1 MNSSISLEEPCISNV
16 SREAIESFRYFGSTI
31 AAFDIVVGTIGNLM
45 TILAFYRCRALHTPY
60 NVFIVNLS
68 VIDLVTASLMM
79 PFNLTAFV
87 YFCCGYTSI
96 VCLMAITFN
105 RFVIII
111 HRDMYVTLFSKR
123 NVTILVILS
132 WLIAPAFMSPVLF
145 KHNGHSIVSWNED
158 QFLCTFVR
166 SEMTIWWL
174 DYMLFC
180 RIFFQFLPWIFM
192 VICYSTI
199 FVKVRQQ
206 EEQMATYKT
215 ANSTATKKPCIYDT
229 EDSVFSEFRRKTI
242 GERLKGIRA
251 TLRRTIRIKSANST
265 RQSKPQITTSSEPPS
280 SQFPTSTVSHADSA
294 ATGKTL
300 LAASDCLASPEL
312 STENISSNFSKAAS
326 TITLPNTS
334 KSTVTVA
341 KSSSTHLLTPPVSS
355 GPRNSHKK
363 RADTKLLICSV
374 TICSI
379 FISLFLPSVILNLI
393 QGCLDPRLHM
403 AASNLTW
410 LNSCVNPIVYAMMN
424 TRFRKEYIKILSD
437 AKRWLLRR

>member
-1 MNSSISLEEPCISNV
+1 
-16 SREAIESFRYFGSTI
+16 
-31 AAFDIVVGTIGNLM
+31 M

-68 VIDLVTASLMM
+68 VIDLMTASLMM
-79 PFNLTAFV
+79 PMNLTGYLNKEWPFGKDHFSCTFQAFV

-105 RFVIII
+105 RFIIII

-123 NVTILVILS
+123 NVTILVVLS
-132 WLIAPAFMSPVLF
+132 WLIAPAFMAPLLL
-145 KHNGHSIVSWNED
+145 KHNGHSIMTWNEN
-158 QFLCTFVR
+158 QFLCTFVP
-166 SEMTIWWL
+166 SVMTIWWL

-180 RIFFQFLPWIFM
+180 RILFQFVPWIFM

-215 ANSTATKKPCIYDT
+215 TSSNLGKGAKPCIYET
-229 EDSVFSEFRRKTI
+229 EDSVFSEFRRKTM
-242 GERLKGIRA
+242 GQRLKSIRA
-251 TLRRTIRIKSANST
+251 TLRRTIRVKSANST

-280 SQFPTSTVSHADSA
+280 SQFPTSTVSQADSGSS
-294 ATGKTL
+294 GKTL
-300 LAASDCLASPEL
+300 LAASDCQNSSSENLSSSP
-312 STENISSNFSKAAS
+312 NYSKSAS
-326 TITLPNTS
+326 TMTLLNNKQAGRRTS
-334 KSTVTVA
+334 SA
-341 KSSSTHLLTPPVSS
+341 QFSSTNLLTPPTTTAA
-355 GPRNSHKK
+355 RNNTKK

-424 TRFRKEYIKILSD
+424 TRFRKG
-437 AKRWLLRR
+437 